1 MNICAGCNKGFSLQ
15 TQVKLYVCR
24 RFPYYGVICKDIRQ
38 KKSYLHLYYIPHK
51 QIFCTKFPLYTI
63 LNHLNF
69 CRNTQFQLKN
79 FKRIS
84 NYFFLFENKCVFETL
99 YQAYMILY
107 KVMHDLKFCTQSRLQ
122 FFLST
127 GSKTTTRANNIHQG
141 TIGHFGFIIC

>member
-24 RFPYYGVICKDIRQ
+24 RFPYYGDICKDIRQ

-63 LNHLNF
+63 FKSFKFLQKYSIS
-69 CRNTQFQLKN
+69 TKEFQKN
-79 FKRIS
+79 F
-84 NYFFLFENKCVFETL
+84 YLFFLFENKCVFGTL